1 MKQTRRIL
9 WFTVVSLLISI
20 STALAV
26 DNIWTNPANGWWE
39 IASNW
44 SGGAPTNTFGTH
56 YITNAT
62 TKTVTIVSSL
72 PVGTLTISNLY
83 LGGPAGT
90 TNTLQINGVNEG
102 PFCILN
108 GFTIT
113 SGGYFLLNGLA
124 TARVEGV
131 TSGAFSVNGGAATIN
146 GGLFI
151 TTNALTTI
159 GSAATGSLT
168 VNNGSWQAGSV
179 TVGNG
184 AGSQGVLNMA
194 GGTNRFDS
202 WTIGLATGATGTVL
216 VTGGQLDVVNTTFV
230 GNLGNGVMTVSGGV
244 VNLQTVVMGTGAGSG
259 SGTLTIAG
267 GTNYVSTMIRLADW
281 TTAKGTVFITGGE
294 LIATNGQTRIADLGT
309 GNFTVVGGNVRL
321 QNVTV
326 SYGSSGMGTLT
337 VGGGTLSVTDN
348 ILLGR
353 NSGGMGVGRLWVT
366 NGVLAVDSGSISVG
380 DVSRGEMIVSN
391 GTVRSGQLYIGRTGQ
406 GTLTL
411 NGGELIVTNGFTI
424 VGASGSGQ
432 MLINGGIWQAGIV
445 NVGNW
450 AGSQGTLTIAGGTN
464 VLSSCLIGVN
474 STVTGTLWMTGGNL
488 IVTNDTTHIGY
499 SGIGQMT
506 VSNGLFQGYRVWVGN
521 YDGSVGTLTIAG
533 GTNTLTSS
541 LIAGHGLGANGTIW
555 LTGGQLIVTN
565 NITYIGYYGTGQ
577 MIVSNGLFQ
586 GNSLWVGAFAGSQG
600 TLTVAGGI
608 NKIDYNLF
616 VGTVAGSS
624 GELRL
629 NGGELVTTSLY
640 ASTFIGESGNGRMT
654 VDGGLWRASYVDVAN
669 SDGSTGTLTINGGT
683 NLLSGWLRLGVSS
696 GANGTLQL
704 NNGLLVTTNNTTC
717 LGLYGTGQ
725 ATVNGGTWLAQA
737 IYVGDSDDSQ
747 GALNINGGTITLN
760 NDLILG
766 NYDGADGI
774 ITMTGGQLNVT
785 NSVTHVGNVGI
796 GQFYLYG
803 GTFRSSSLKIGQSL
817 SGRGTMLIADGS
829 LEMSGPL
836 TIAETVGSQ
845 GALYVYGGQVIATNA
860 AASINIG
867 TGGDATMYMR
877 GGTVN
882 ARQVNVGDG
891 THPGTLYME
900 SGTLTGGSLIV
911 TPSGI
916 LQLYSTTISSLVTN
930 QGVIQFYNNPVTFR
944 GGLDNLGNLSL
955 PANQVIT
962 VQGGLGNEGGVIIAG
977 NASVLNADNFR
988 NNRHNG
994 IMFLNSAAQLNV
1006 TAAWTNNGAIEL
1018 SQGIIGGGAIQN
1030 ASLIEGVGAVLA
1042 PVVNNIGGTIRA
1054 NGGLLALAGS
1064 SVANQP
1070 GGVFEATDGSTLR
1083 INRSFLNQ
1091 GVINNRG
1098 GDMDFGSNTLTN
1110 QGTLTGYGGFKAA
1123 TTINDGRA
1131 LFSGGNVN
1139 VYGAYINS
1147 ATRTTEVRYATA
1159 SFFGAV
1165 TNNSGAVFKN
1175 TVSAITFFST
1185 FYNNG
1190 IYFSDPATNTFHADL
1205 LLGET
1210 GKLQGGTGDVFVIGA
1225 DLASANPYGLDLA
1238 DAKIIFDVGSHSFT
1252 LAGAATIGALAL
1264 DNDATLTLVGGDL
1277 IVGILEASTDQFL
1290 TAQTIYYDPSQ
1301 NPDLDGQTYS
1311 LAGGGSLVAV
1321 PEPSSG
1327 LLAVLSLA
1335 VLLGTRAKRTQT

>member
-9 WFTVVSLLISI
+9 WLIVVSLLISI

-26 DNIWTNPANGWWE
+26 DNIWTNT
-39 IASNW
+39 ASSGRWDEGFRW
-44 SGGAPTNTFGTH
+44 SAGAAPSTNFGAIW
-56 YITNAT
+56 ITNAN
-62 TKTVTIVSSL
+62 TKTVLIDSATDPGMMTISNLTLSGPVATTNTLSLINATTNSLRILSSFTL
-72 PVGTLTISNLY
+72 GSGGSIQIVNSTLRVDGASGGRFTVNGMVQLTSGQIVATNAATWLGSTVGSTGTLTIQGGSMLASNFNVGY
-83 LGGPAGT
+83 A
-90 TNTLQINGVNEG
+90 
-102 PFCILN
+102 
-108 GFTIT
+108 T
-113 SGGYFLLNGLA
+113 S
-124 TARVEGV
+124 
-131 TSGAFSVNGGAATIN
+131 
-146 GGLFI
+146 
-151 TTNALTTI
+151 
-159 GSAATGSLT
+159 
-168 VNNGSWQAGSV
+168 
-179 TVGNG
+179 
-184 AGSQGVLNMA
+184 
-194 GGTNRFDS
+194 
-202 WTIGLATGATGTVL
+202 ATGTVWL
-216 VTGGQLDVVNTTFV
+216 TGGQLVTTNDQSNIGLLGSGCVTVSNATWKAQNIMVANGTSSAGTLTVADGGIVSSSISLYLAGVPGTTGTVWLAGGNLVVTNGSMRVGFV
-230 GNLGNGVMTVSGGV
+230 GVGQMTVS
-244 VNLQTVVMGTGAGSG
+244 NGTWLGYDVYVGQNDGSNG
-259 SGTLTIAG
+259 RLTIAG
-267 GTNYVSTMIRLADW
+267 GTNIVNGSFYVGLNSGAT
-281 TTAKGTVFITGGE
+281 GTVTVTGGE
-294 LIATNGQTRIADLGT
+294 LITTNNDSFFAFSGDGQMT
-309 GNFTVVGGNVRL
+309 
-321 QNVTV
+321 
-326 SYGSSGMGTLT
+326 
-337 VGGGTLSVTDN
+337 
-348 ILLGR
+348 
-353 NSGGMGVGRLWVT
+353 
-366 NGVLAVDSGSISVG
+366 
-380 DVSRGEMIVSN
+380 VSN
-391 GTVRSGQLYIGRTGQ
+391 GLWKARSVY
-406 GTLTL
+406 
-411 NGGELIVTNGFTI
+411 
-424 VGASGSGQ
+424 VGY
-432 MLINGGIWQAGIV
+432 N
-445 NVGNW
+445 

-464 VLSSCLIGVN
+464 
-474 STVTGTLWMTGGNL
+474 
-488 IVTNDTTHIGY
+488 
-499 SGIGQMT
+499 
-506 VSNGLFQGYRVWVGN
+506 
-521 YDGSVGTLTIAG
+521 
-533 GTNTLTSS
+533 TLTS
-541 LIAGHGLGANGTIW
+541 LLFAGLNSGATGTIW

-565 NITYIGYYGTGQ
+565 NITYIGYCGTGQ

-586 GNSLWVGAFAGSQG
+586 GNSLWVGVFAGSQG
-600 TLTVAGGI
+600 TLTIAGGI

-629 NGGELVTTSLY
+629 SGGELVTTSLY

-654 VDGGLWRASYVDVAN
+654 VDGGLWRASYVNVAN

-683 NLLSGWLRLGVSS
+683 NLLSGWLRLGVSA

-704 NNGLLVTTNNTTC
+704 NNGLLVTTNDTTC
-717 LGLYGTGQ
+717 IGRYGTGQ

-737 IYVGDSDDSQ
+737 IYVGDSVGSQ
-747 GALNINGGTITLN
+747 GTLTINGGTITLN
-760 NDLILG
+760 NVLILG
-766 NYDGADGI
+766 NYDGANGI
-774 ITMTGGQLNVT
+774 ITMTGGQLIVT
-785 NSVTHVGNVGI
+785 NSATDVGSVGT

-803 GTFRSSSLKIGQSL
+803 GTFRSGNLKIGQYL
-817 SGRGTMLIADGS
+817 LGRGTMLIADGS

-845 GALYVYGGQVIATNA
+845 GSLYVYGGQVIATNA

-916 LQLYSTTISSLVTN
+916 LQLYGTTISSLVTN
-930 QGVIQFYNNPVTFR
+930 QGVIQIYNNPVTFH

-955 PANQVIT
+955 PANQIIT

-1018 SQGIIGGGAIQN
+1018 TQGIIGGGAIQN

-1054 NGGLLALAGS
+1054 NGGLLALVGS

-1070 GGVFEATDGSTLR
+1070 GGIFEATDGSTLR

-1159 SFFGAV
+1159 AFFGAV

-1175 TVSAITFFST
+1175 TSSAITFFST

-1210 GKLQGGTGDVFVIGA
+1210 GKLQGGAGDVFVIGA

-1238 DAKIIFDVGSHSFT
+1238 DAKIVFDAGSHSFT

-1277 IVGILEASTDQFL
+1277 IVGILEASTGQFL